1 MTSPTELEPT
11 RRPPRIASKT
21 AHTSWI
27 SVNASLGVPAC
38 LSVPN
43 VCSGGSSRRQDVP
56 LIGGATDFAAL
67 PCPTSPRC
75 VIASARSALAT
86 RASARRQGAR
96 RPHCPRCGPKLCPGS
111 APGAIERHGPGS
123 GYSTRWTRGARRPAA
138 VVARLAAYM
147 CAGAWGEAPERLG
160 ASFMAGRECRQ
171 DPVRQLRC
179 APIRTATRSRS
190 SVRVT
195 WREPS
200 PPISRRG

>member
-27 SVNASLGVPAC
+27 SVNAGLGVPAC

-111 APGAIERHGPGS
+111 APGAIKQRGPGS

-160 ASFMAGRECRQ
+160 ASFWPVASVVRILSAVAMRA
-171 DPVRQLRC
+171 DPDGDEVE
-179 APIRTATRSRS
+179 S